1 MDTTFKKLTELIKNA
16 DNVMIM
22 THQHS
27 DLDALGSSLCL
38 CYIINHLGKK
48 NWLVFNQKDNNLS
61 IEKSLAMIKKSNL
74 KINFIDQKKAEK
86 HLKENTLL
94 IILDTSK
101 KELVE
106 YPELLKIEHKI
117 ILDHHPIGNK
127 NITDTVLSYV
137 NSNLSSTNEIMT
149 DYLKYLNMIVP
160 PIIATIM
167 LAGIEVDTNAY
178 GVKTTS
184 KTFETAAFLLN
195 IGALNT
201 LKYEILK
208 EDKEQYLKRE
218 KLLEKSYNIGQYAIC
233 RVEKRISKEDLSV
246 LAEKML
252 LFDKVEAAFALGKIK
267 TNLIAISGRSLGET
281 NVYQI
286 MKTFDGGGHLT
297 EAAAQIKNLSL
308 DDLEKQLKKEL
319 GVKK

>member
-1 MDTTFKKLTELIKNA
+1 METIFKKLTELIKTA

-22 THQHS
+22 THHHS

-38 CYIINHLGKK
+38 GYIINHLEKQ

-61 IEKSLAMIKKSNL
+61 IEKSLEMIKKSKL

-106 YPELLKIEHKI
+106 YPELLKIKNKI

-149 DYLKYLNMIVP
+149 EYLKYLDIAIP

-167 LAGIEVDTNAY
+167 LAGVEVDTNSY
-178 GVKTTS
+178 GVKTTA

-201 LKYEILK
+201 LKHEILK
-208 EDKEQYLKRE
+208 EDKDQYLKRE
-218 KLLEKSYNIGQYAIC
+218 KLLEKSYIVREYAIC
-233 RVEKRISKEDLSV
+233 KVEKRISKEDLAV

-252 LFDKVEAAFALGKIK
+252 LFDKVEAAFALGKMK
-267 TNLIAISGRSLGET
+267 KNLVAISGRSLGET

-286 MKTFDGGGHLT
+286 MKKFDGGGHLT
-297 EAAAQIKNLSL
+297 EAAAQIKNVSL
-308 DDLEKQLKKEL
+308 EDLEKKLKKEL
-319 GVKK
+319 GVIK